1 MNIFYE
7 ILHKVRERYSPVYD
21 YMLFCFSEYT
31 RKTQTKFQELHSLIE
46 NPVFFGN
53 ERINNTLECFQ
64 KSQRIYHGFSKLA
77 RIFKY
82 KRSTVKVEYD
92 LYLNPINKEHKN
104 SILIY
109 QDGCKYWFTL
119 TDLINI
125 IVNSITNTCNFFSKP
140 LECKNPYNNLIF
152 SKAILYNIYFHVKK
166 SDLKMPTVLNQYFAC
181 DFELKLFEIENEF
194 LIREHS
200 ILRYINKSPIDL
212 LVKEIDEMLKM
223 YTRKR
228 INYHEDFPKDELVE
242 IMRPYLYLHCLYK
255 YSVEGLEIRGAS
267 YILLFNK
274 LMEFQKKSPSF
285 GRKIFKKRPFDMLTP
300 FASFKRRTKFVETFI
315 TEHPKFT
322 ISDIKKMNYR
332 VPLRYNLVST
342 IINNERELSDTDTD
356 SDSEN
361 LSQENVN
368 NNNDEEDDEDDG
380 IEDEDMDDDDDDND
394 EGEVEEYNEDDNE
407 ADIEED
413 EVENDEEEDIE
424 VTVVDEVEETVF
436 INVELLI
443 TQHIDDE
450 SKIDTQVESDNEEQ
464 IQVNVLRLVSASP
477 ESTLIS
483 TSTVSQEFCY
493 EEERDRIF
501 QELLCDT
508 LNHLF
513 EYDKFELEEIKM
525 KLKEIP

>member
-7 ILHKVRERYSPVYD
+7 ILHKVRDKHAPVYD

-31 RKTQTKFQELHSLIE
+31 RKTQTKLQELHSLIG
-46 NPVFFGN
+46 NPLFFGN
-53 ERINNTLECFQ
+53 ERINNTLDCFQ

-104 SILIY
+104 SLLIY

-140 LECKNPYNNLIF
+140 LECKNPYNNLVF
-152 SKAILYNIYFHVKK
+152 SKAILYNIYFHVKH
-166 SDLKMPTVLNQYFAC
+166 SNLKMPTVLNQYFAC
-181 DFELKLFEIENEF
+181 DFDLKLFEIENEF

-212 LVKEIDEMLKM
+212 LVKEIDEMLKI

-228 INYHEDFPKDELVE
+228 IKYHEDFPKDELVE
-242 IMRPYLYLHCLYK
+242 IMRPYLYLHCLCK
-255 YSVEGLEIRGAS
+255 YSIEGLEIRNAS
-267 YILLFNK
+267 YALLFNK

-300 FASFKRRTKFVETFI
+300 FASFKRRSKFVETFI

-332 VPLRYNLVST
+332 VPTRYILVST
-342 IINNERELSDTDTD
+342 IVNNERELSDTDAD

-361 LSQENVN
+361 LSQENVDNIVVN
-368 NNNDEEDDEDDG
+368 N
-380 IEDEDMDDDDDDND
+380 EDEDSD
-394 EGEVEEYNEDDNE
+394 ENEDEDSDENEDEESDGNEDDNE
-407 ADIEED
+407 DEDDVEEDNDEED
-413 EVENDEEEDIE
+413 EDNEENEDNNEEEDEALQFFDIE
-424 VTVVDEVEETVF
+424 VPITQF
-436 INVELLI
+436 IN
-443 TQHIDDE
+443 HE
-450 SKIDTQVESDNEEQ
+450 SEMDVQIESDNEEQ
-464 IQVNVLRLVSASP
+464 IQVTLQMAS
-477 ESTLIS
+477 TI
-483 TSTVSQEFCY
+483 TVSEEPCYDY
-493 EEERDRIF
+493 EEERDIIF
-501 QELLCDT
+501 QELLCHT